1 MIDTYSPTTDD
12 AIAATRTWLE
22 CAVIGLNL
30 CPFAKGVHVKKQVR
44 YVVSKATDSDT
55 LLADL
60 ERELQYLTKVSSE
73 ETDTTLLIHP
83 YVLGNFDTF
92 TDFLDL
98 VDVTVRI
105 QGLSGILQVA
115 NFHPDYC
122 FSDAEPEDI
131 GNYTNR
137 SPYPTL
143 HLIREESIDRAVRA
157 FPEAATIYERNIE
170 TMERIGLEGWQA
182 LKVDAVKKSGDG
194 GLSLTVGTPDSNS
207 TGSTRPI
214 LPGSAR

>member
-1 MIDTYSPTTDD
+1 MIDADTPTTDG
-12 AIAATRTWLE
+12 AIAATRKWLE
-22 CAVIGLNL
+22 RAVIGLNL
-30 CPFAKGVHVKKQVR
+30 CPFAKAVHVKNQVR
-44 YVVSKATDSDT
+44 YVVSLATNSDA

-60 ERELQYLTKVSSE
+60 EQELQYLAKASPE

-83 YVLGNFDTF
+83 HALQRFDEF

-98 VDVTVRI
+98 VEVAVRM

-122 FSDAEPEDI
+122 FSDAEADDL
-131 GNYTNR
+131 GNLTNR

-143 HLIREESIDRAVRA
+143 HLLREASLDRAVRA

-170 TMERIGLEGWQA
+170 TMERLGVTIPRQSW
-182 LKVDAVKKSGDG
+182 
-194 GLSLTVGTPDSNS
+194 GLSGLRPPQRGTFRNPKSK
-207 TGSTRPI
+207 
-214 LPGSAR
+214 AR

>member
-1 MIDTYSPTTDD
+1 MIDADTLTADE
-12 AIAATRTWLE
+12 AITATRKWLE
-22 CAVIGLNL
+22 RAVIGLNL
-30 CPFAKGVHVKKQVR
+30 CPFAKAVHVKNQVR
-44 YVVSKATDSDT
+44 YVVSKATDSDA

-60 ERELQYLTKVSSE
+60 EQELQYLAKASPE

-83 YVLGNFDTF
+83 HALKRFDDF

-98 VDVTVRI
+98 VDVVVRL

-122 FSDAEPEDI
+122 FSDAEADDR
-131 GNYTNR
+131 GNLTNR

-143 HLIREESIDRAVRA
+143 HLLREASLDRAVRA

-170 TMERIGLEGWQA
+170 TMERLGREGWRA
-182 LKVDAVKKSGDG
+182 LDVDAVKSPVD
-194 GLSLTVGTPDSNS
+194 
-207 TGSTRPI
+207 
-214 LPGSAR
+214 